1 MILGAL
7 VLSFAMPVIPAH
19 AVPGEG
25 QTEEGADTQE
35 AQAPSEEE
43 LRRQQEIEAL
53 QAQQQQM
60 ESEISGARSE
70 LQNTEGRISTLHS
83 RVASLEGEQASLLGE
98 MDEVNRDIFERM
110 SMIDVLEEDIA
121 DLQSQYEIKQEEYD
135 EARGQEVVQ
144 YEAMKNRIR
153 FMYEKGDVTYVEM
166 IMKAA
171 TFGEM
176 LNKAEYVNKLYE
188 YDRNM
193 LLEFQEIQRVIAEKQ
208 EELAA
213 QKKEVE
219 AAQKELK
226 KEKKELEEKLAQLE
240 VEYEDYEERIADARS
255 LANALRVEASEQER
269 ALSLLVAQKNQA
281 AAKERTLV
289 AEQEAALQALMTAGT
304 DNTEN
309 GTEGETENETE
320 STSSPENTSS
330 SSSSESSV
338 KKASGGSAAGRSV
351 VSYASQFVGN
361 PYVYGGS
368 SLTAGADCS
377 GFTMAVYS
385 NFGISLP
392 HNSEAQMNYGT
403 AVASLDEAVAGDL
416 LFYGGHVGIYC
427 GDGTIVHASTAATG
441 IKYTVATYRPIIGIR
456 RLVN

>member
-1 MILGAL
+1 MLSVAL
-7 VLSFAMPVIPAH
+7 H
-19 AVPGEG
+19 AVPVYADP
-25 QTEEGADTQE
+25 TEEQTQE
-35 AQAPSEEE
+35 GETAPSEEE
-43 LRRQQEIEAL
+43 IRRQQEIEAL
-53 QAQQQQM
+53 KAQQQQM
-60 ESEISGARSE
+60 EQEISGARSE
-70 LQNTEGRISTLHS
+70 LQSTEGRISTLHS
-83 RVASLEGEQASLLGE
+83 RVSSLQGEQAALLGE
-98 MDEVNRDIFERM
+98 MDEVNRDIFDRM

-121 DLQSQYEIKQEEYD
+121 ELQSQYEIKQEEYD

-213 QKKEVE
+213 QKKELE
-219 AAQKELK
+219 EAQKELK
-226 KEKKELEEKLAQLE
+226 AEKKALEEKLAQLE

-269 ALSLLVAQKNQA
+269 ALSVLVAQKNQA
-281 AAKERTLV
+281 AAREQSLL
-289 AEQEAALQALMTAGT
+289 AEQAAAELAQYAAQETPAET
-304 DNTEN
+304 QEE
-309 GTEGETENETE
+309 GTETAPAPAKTTQPAKTV
-320 STSSPENTSS
+320 S
-330 SSSSESSV
+330 
-338 KKASGGSAAGRSV
+338 SGGSAAGRSV
-351 VSYASQFVGN
+351 VNYASQFVGN

-368 SLTAGADCS
+368 SLTGGTDCS

-385 NFGISLP
+385 NFGVSLP

-403 AVASLDEAVAGDL
+403 AIASLDEAVAGDL

-441 IKYTVATYRPIIGIR
+441 IKYSVATYRPIIGIR